1 MLDFKK
7 LDQRYMTDP
16 VFNKLVNLT
25 ESLLKEYGFTPSE
38 IREAQFYAQ
47 YRFEMA
53 NPQIYIR
60 TAEEHERFLY
70 AINRLKKDFLN
81 NGPSKMPGVKD
92 D

>member
-7 LDQRYMTDP
+7 MDQRYQTDP

-25 ESLLKEYGFTPSE
+25 ESLLKQYGFTPSE

-60 TAEEHERFLY
+60 TAEEHERFLQ
-70 AINRLKKDFLN
+70 ALN
-81 NGPSKMPGVKD
+81 NLKREFLMRGPNEL
-92 D
+92 